1 MSFQEPPAGSLGASA
16 SPTKPPPPPTRPP
29 PVGPQ
34 DNTAQ
39 PLNVLFQ
46 ERKVPLIG
54 ASLAVLFVSTYLS
67 LLILA
72 TRARGHVLEVAVG
85 TGRNL
90 GYYDWNGLVPASSE
104 GEEEEQ
110 VTAVERRRL
119 KDLETQPWGQDGIVA
134 SFTGVDIS
142 PDMLGMTRD
151 RLRENVP
158 GLGKVMAK
166 RRIEPM
172 PADGVAVDVLDGRV
186 RLFVGDAERQLPPP
200 AVLAEGGGSPR
211 RYDTVVQTFGLC
223 SVADPVGLL
232 TNVASMVQ
240 PDTGRIILLEH
251 GRSWIGWINNLLDRF
266 AGKHF
271 EKYGC
276 WWNRDIEQLVQEAAK
291 TVPGLELVKLER
303 PLMQYGTTLLI
314 ELRVGR
320 QPANGEVPADKK
332 A

>member
-1 MSFQEPPAGSLGASA
+1 MG
-16 SPTKPPPPPTRPP
+16 
-29 PVGPQ
+29 
-34 DNTAQ
+34 
-39 PLNVLFQ
+39 
-46 ERKVPLIG
+46 I
-54 ASLAVLFVSTYLS
+54 ASLRRK
-67 LLILA
+67 LA

-90 GYYDWNGLVPASSE
+90 GYYDWSGLVPVE
-104 GEEEEQ
+104 GEEGKM
-110 VTAVERRRL
+110 TAVEWRRS
-119 KDLETQPWGQDGIVA
+119 KDLETQPWGQDGKVV

-158 GLGKVMAK
+158 GLEKVIAK
-166 RRIEPM
+166 RRADPI

-186 RLFVGDAERQLPPP
+186 RLFVGDAEKPLPPP
-200 AVLAEGGGSPR
+200 AVLAEGPMSGR

-223 SVADPVGLL
+223 SVTDPVGLL

-251 GRSWIGWINNLLDRF
+251 GRGWIGWMNNLLDRF

-314 ELRVGR
+314 ELRVGS
-320 QPANGEVPADKK
+320 QPVNGGVVRE
-332 A
+332 